1 MTFVRRLEDIRIG
14 DKGWAGDK
22 AACLGELIHAGFD
35 VPPGRVIGPD
45 AYRVTLAENHIDTRI
60 TQRLADTEIDD
71 PVELEAAA
79 EEIRSWIERA
89 TLGQDLTQEITT
101 AVAELKGAP
110 DTPPQTGYA
119 VRVSRLVEDVVN
131 PRASG
136 LAQAYLGVM
145 GEQAI
150 LDHVRQGW
158 ATLWTSR
165 AIYYRHRKKID
176 QKQIALAVVL
186 QPMIA
191 AEAAGV
197 MFTGNPM
204 TLATD
209 EILIDATWGLGEA
222 IIAARWKPDHFVLS
236 KAELEI
242 REREIGDKN
251 VMEIVAPEGGLETV
265 IVPPEKQANTSI
277 DDRQI
282 AILAEIGKRVESLFK
297 QAQDIEWCRV
307 KDRMILLQTRPLG
320 RHVNT

>member
-14 DKGWAGDK
+14 DKSWAGDK

-79 EEIRSWIERA
+79 EEIRNWIERA

-150 LDHVRQGW
+150 FDHVRQGW

-165 AIYYRHRKKID
+165 AIYYRHRKKMD

-222 IIAARWKPDHFVLS
+222 IIAARWKPDHFVVS
-236 KAELEI
+236 KADLGI

-251 VMEIVAPEGGLETV
+251 VMEIAGPEGGLETV
-265 IVPPEKQANTSI
+265 VVPLEQQTNTSI

-282 AILAEIGKRVESLFK
+282 AILAEIGKRVETLFK

-307 KDRMILLQTRPLG
+307 KDRIILLQTRPLG
-320 RHVNT
+320 KK